1 MFITGKVVLNCANSL
16 LLKLNSNHSDHLE
29 PRLANDF
36 YQKEKVNHRLGLEL
50 PVQSDN
56 KKQAPFRGF
65 ITASQLSTENTPLIV
80 HTGKPP
86 SAHPRHS
93 SVLISR

>member
-29 PRLANDF
+29 PRHAKDF
-36 YQKEKVNHRLGLEL
+36 YQEEKVNHWRGLEL

-56 KKQAPFRGF
+56 KKQEPFSGF
-65 ITASQLSTENTPLIV
+65 ITASQLSTENTP
-80 HTGKPP
+80 
-86 SAHPRHS
+86 HS
-93 SVLISR
+93 PH